1 MLYYIIET
9 PELMQ
14 CPLSFRTGSVTG
26 LLGESASSFYVPPP
40 ESRPRDP
47 VDRIL
52 ALRQVPSR
60 SGWIEAPT
68 EVPLFVPSVAPSR
81 QAPAGPLPSVPAVES
96 GKGSRKRTSV
106 GGFLRFER
114 KLRKY

>member
-1 MLYYIIET
+1 
-9 PELMQ
+9 MQ
-14 CPLSFRTGSVTG
+14 HSLSFHAGTVTG
-26 LLGESASSFYVPPP
+26 LLGESASSFYIPPP

-47 VDRIL
+47 VDRIF
-52 ALRQVPSR
+52 ALRQVPTQG
-60 SGWIEAPT
+60 GWVEAPA
-68 EVPLFVPSVAPSR
+68 EVPSFVPGVAPSR
-81 QAPAGPLPSVPAVES
+81 QEPAGPLPGVPAVDS